1 MPNDPEK
8 IIETV
13 ENSNTYILSNIGAYL
28 EYIRETI
35 KKIIADEG
43 LQYAEPMDKKK
54 IYPAFNYIQFQY
66 LLSRVFDLVFSVNT
80 ELLYIYYNDKYNK
93 KYDIHKVE
101 LCYEVYYRLC
111 AYYGFIC
118 SIEGFY
124 KFSGIDK
131 ETLLEW
137 LSSGRSNLY
146 KKALEN
152 SKNTVLSGFENSQ
165 VPILRLAAGNYKY
178 KLNTPIQEHQEAA
191 AVDVLPDLLA
201 ISGHQNMSIT
211 DGHETKTE

>member
-1 MPNDPEK
+1 MSNDPEK

-13 ENSNTYILSNIGAYL
+13 ENSNDYILSNIGAYL

-66 LLSRVFDLVFSVNT
+66 LLSRVFDTVYTVNT
-80 ELLYIYYNDKYNK
+80 ELLYIYYNDKYSK

-111 AYYGFIC
+111 AYYGFVC
-118 SIEGFY
+118 SVEGFY

-137 LSSGRSNLY
+137 LSSGRSQIY

-178 KLNTPIQEHQEAA
+178 RLNTPTQEHQEAA

-201 ISGHQNMSIT
+201 ISGTKEKALPGTQN
-211 DGHETKTE
+211 

>member
-1 MPNDPEK
+1 MSNDPEK

-13 ENSNTYILSNIGAYL
+13 ENSNDYILSNIGAYL

-80 ELLYIYYNDKYNK
+80 ELLFIYYNNKYNK

-111 AYYGFIC
+111 SFYGFVC

-124 KFSGIDK
+124 IFSGIDK

-178 KLNTPIQEHQEAA
+178 KLNTPTQEHQEAA

-201 ISGHQNMSIT
+201 ISGTKEKALT
-211 DGHETKTE
+211 DSKN

>member
-1 MPNDPEK
+1 MSNDPEK
-8 IIETV
+8 IIDTV
-13 ENSNTYILSNIGAYL
+13 ENSNDYILSNIGAYL

-66 LLSRVFDLVFSVNT
+66 LLSRVFDTVYAVNT
-80 ELLYIYYNDKYNK
+80 ELLYIYYHDKFKK

-101 LCYEVYYRLC
+101 LCYEVYCRLC

-118 SIEGFY
+118 SVEGFY

-137 LSSGRSNLY
+137 LSSGRSVLY

-178 KLNTPIQEHQEAA
+178 KLNTPAQEHQEAA

-201 ISGHQNMSIT
+201 ISGAKEKALT
-211 DGHETKTE
+211 DSKN